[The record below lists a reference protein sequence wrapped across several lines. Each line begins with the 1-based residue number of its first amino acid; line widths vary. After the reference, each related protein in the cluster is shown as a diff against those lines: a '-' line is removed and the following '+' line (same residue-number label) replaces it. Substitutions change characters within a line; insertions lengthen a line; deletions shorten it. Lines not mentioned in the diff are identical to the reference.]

1 MTYTERIKESMKKI
15 QWAAGILMAFS
26 VIVILLISS
35 FEIAMYSDF
44 GVYERE
50 YEKYDVLDDL
60 DMTMEDTMYVTKE
73 MMAYLRGDREEL
85 SVVTTVEGIEQ
96 DFFNEQDRFHMAEVR
111 ELFIGGLN
119 LRKGAFVLA
128 VLCLI
133 ALILLR
139 ADWRKIISRSYWI
152 ALLAIGVLLVL
163 FAAAAAIDF
172 NAVFVAFHHV
182 FFDNDLWIFDPAED
196 YMIRMLPEGL
206 FADMVMRIGLL
217 FAGGLLAVFILSLI
231 PGRGRKMVKN

>member
-1 MTYTERIKESMKKI
+1 
-15 QWAAGILMAFS
+15 MAFS

-96 DFFNEQDRFHMAEVR
+96 DFFNGQDRFHMAEVR

-139 ADWRKIISRSYWI
+139 ADWRKIIPRSYWI
-152 ALLAIGVLLVL
+152 ALLVIGVLLVL